1 MKLMTAATIAALS
14 FPAVLP
20 NVTYADDLP
29 TIKIEAVKGS
39 VGAVPLMVMAASGFD
54 VKHGFH
60 AKIDYLPLG
69 SGFQTFLMGQYD
81 ISNDT
86 DAVHTAQA
94 RAQGFDVSDF
104 YPYGN
109 LYMGVVV
116 AGNSTAKTAA
126 DLKGL
131 RVGHFGLQSSTTIYI
146 QQLVQQEYG
155 LDITKDYSL
164 QQVGPAALVSM
175 LEAGKIDAMLNF
187 EPLVSA
193 AMVATKGHYLLQATQ
208 EFKKLN
214 GGFSPWFG
222 LFAASNK
229 WMTSNPKLAYDFRDA
244 IDDSIT
250 KLKTTHYEAMK
261 DPAIASQ
268 LGVSS
273 PDVLDQLIKNADQ
286 YDYFTNEW
294 TPELIAKGNDFLK
307 LIAKQGVLLTQDPD
321 PKTLV
326 RLEDAIGPRT

>member
-1 MKLMTAATIAALS
+1 MKIAALAALSVAAS
-14 FPAVLP
+14 FVHFAA
-20 NVTYADDLP
+20 ADDLP

-39 VGAVPLMVMAASGFD
+39 VGAVPLMVMAANGLD

-94 RAQGFDVSDF
+94 RAQGFDVSAF

-116 AGNSTAKTAA
+116 PGTSTAKTAA
-126 DLKGL
+126 DLKGK

-175 LEAGKIDAMLNF
+175 LEAGKIDAMFNF

-193 AMVATKGHYLLQATQ
+193 AMVATKGRYLLQATQ
-208 EFKKLN
+208 DFKKLN

-222 LFAASNK
+222 LFDASNK
-229 WMTSNPKLAYDFRDA
+229 WLTSNPKLAYDFRDA
-244 IDDSIT
+244 IDESMT
-250 KLKTTHYEAMK
+250 KLKGTHYEVLK

-273 PDVLDQLIKNADQ
+273 PEVLAQLIKNADQ

-294 TPELIAKGNDFLK
+294 TPELIAKGNDFLNT
-307 LIAKQGVLLTQDPD
+307 IAKQGVLLTQAPD

-326 RLEDAIGPRT
+326 RLEDVIGPRP